1 MAIDTKGGAGGIR
14 SEINITPLVDVVLVL
29 LIIFMVAVPLLQ
41 MGYPVQVPP
50 KVQTR
55 EVQPDQSDQ
64 IIVRLDAQG
73 NAYINKLQ
81 VDKNDFPGR
90 LRQALTGRSQKV
102 IFFAA
107 DGELPYD
114 TVATFMDI
122 CRNNGAENLG
132 IVFDDL
138 RPPGAPGAPAAAPG
152 GAP

>member
-14 SEINITPLVDVVLVL
+14 SDINITPLVDVVLVL

-50 KVQTR
+50 KVKTNTPM
-55 EVQPDQSDQ
+55 PDQNDQ

-73 NAYINKLQ
+73 QAWINKMQ
-81 VDKNDFPGR
+81 VSQTDFPEA
-90 LRQALTGRSQKV
+90 LRRAMTGRSSKV
-102 IFFAA
+102 VFFAA
-107 DGELPYD
+107 DGDLLYGK
-114 TVATFMDI
+114 VATFMDM

-138 RPPGAPGAPAAAPG
+138 RQTAAGPTA
-152 GAP
+152 AQ

>member
-50 KVQTR
+50 KVQSQ
-55 EVQPDQSDQ
+55 VPQPQQNDQ
-64 IIVRLDAQG
+64 IIVRIDAQG
-73 NAYINKLQ
+73 NPFINKNQ
-81 VDKNDFPGR
+81 IDKADFPGR

-102 IFFAA
+102 VFFAA

-138 RPPGAPGAPAAAPG
+138 RPQGTPAAAPTPG
-152 GAP
+152 GTP